1 MAFSLHFLRV
11 TAAVPLAFV
20 LWAAPAYAGGI
31 EVKDPW
37 TRATVFG
44 ASVAAGF
51 LTIEDKGNGADR
63 LTGAS
68 TDAAQKVEI
77 HEMSMEDGV
86 MKMRALPDGI
96 EIKPG
101 ETVTLKPG
109 GLHLM
114 MFGLKEK
121 LVPGATVRLTL
132 SFAKAG
138 AIKVELPVQNIG
150 ATAPPPAAEP
160 PPAQPSY

>member
-1 MAFSLHFLRV
+1 MLVSSKFLRV
-11 TAAVPLAFV
+11 VAMVPLALF
-20 LWAAPAYAGGI
+20 LCAAPARAGGI
-31 EVKDPW
+31 EVKEPW

-51 LTIEDKGNGADR
+51 LTIEDKGNQADR

-68 TDAAQKVEI
+68 ADVAQKVEI

-109 GLHLM
+109 GVHLM

-121 LVPGATVRLTL
+121 LVPGSMVRVTL
-132 SFAKAG
+132 NFAKAG
-138 AIKVELPVQNIG
+138 AIRVELPVQNVG
-150 ATAPPPAAEP
+150 ATAPAPAPES
-160 PPAQPSY
+160 QPQISY

>member
-1 MAFSLHFLRV
+1 MSFALKFLR
-11 TAAVPLAFV
+11 AAAISPPALF
-20 LWAAPAYAGGI
+20 LFAASVHAGGI
-31 EVKDPW
+31 EVRAPW

-51 LTIEDKGNGADR
+51 LTIEDKGKEADR

-68 TDAAQKVEI
+68 SDVAQKVEI
-77 HEMSMEDGV
+77 HEMRMEDGV

-114 MFGLKEK
+114 MVGLKEK
-121 LVPGATVRLTL
+121 LVPGATVHVTL
-132 SFAKAG
+132 NFAKAG
-138 AIKVELPVQNIG
+138 PIPVELPVQAVG
-150 ATAPPPAAEP
+150 ATTPAPVEAAP
-160 PPAQPSY
+160 TISY

>member
-1 MAFSLHFLRV
+1 MGFSSKFVR
-11 TAAVPLAFV
+11 AAMGPLALF
-20 LWAAPAYAGGI
+20 LCAAPVHAGGI
-31 EVKDPW
+31 EVKAPW

-51 LTIEDKGNGADR
+51 LTIEDKGNQADR

-68 TDAAQKVEI
+68 ADIAQKVEI
-77 HEMSMEDGV
+77 HEMSMQDGV

-109 GLHLM
+109 GVHLM
-114 MFGLKEK
+114 MFGLKQK
-121 LVPGATVRLTL
+121 LVPGAKVHVTL
-132 SFAKAG
+132 NFAKAG
-138 AIKVELPVQNIG
+138 PIPVELSVQNIG
-150 ATAPPPAAEP
+150 ATSPVPAPESQPP
-160 PPAQPSY
+160 QPSY